1 MSFLLSSP
9 GRFLGHLS
17 VKFRVALMG
26 HILNFPWNS
35 RMERRRIRGNATRK
49 AVLSYLDRYVPFVF
63 TPDSASDDEPA
74 REYIFSIWFQ
84 GEENAPDVVQA
95 CWSSIRRNCS
105 LELVILDEKSI
116 FEWIDLPDYVVSKW
130 RSGKMK
136 HAHFADICRIEL
148 LYRYGGLWMDA
159 TDYVFSDI
167 PKWLMDQDF
176 FVYMSGESLKGFYS
190 YIQNCFIRSKKK
202 SYLIQAWRNA
212 VLKYWKYEDSAVD
225 YFVHQ
230 LLFMKVVQS
239 DHFAEEYLAAMPV
252 LIQDPTH
259 VLWYEY
265 ADRDYDKD
273 VLERVASSAVFH
285 KMEYKSSSALSPR
298 PGSFA
303 DVLINPDII

>member
-1 MSFLLSSP
+1 
-9 GRFLGHLS
+9 
-17 VKFRVALMG
+17 MG
-26 HILNFPWNS
+26 HILNFPWYS

-63 TPDSASDDEPA
+63 TSEDSSADGPVK
-74 REYIFSIWFQ
+74 EYIFSIWFQ

-95 CWSSIRRNCS
+95 CWNSIRRNCS
-105 LELVILDEKSI
+105 LELVVLDEKSI

-167 PKWLMDQDF
+167 PQWLMDQDF
-176 FVYMSGESLKGFYS
+176 FVYMSGNSLKGFYS

-202 SYLIQAWRNA
+202 SYLIQVWRNA
-212 VLKYWKYEDSAVD
+212 VLKYWEHEESAVD

-230 LLFMKVVQS
+230 LLFLKVVRS
-239 DHFAEEYLAAMPV
+239 DRRAEENLAAMPS

-265 ADRDYDKD
+265 ADKDYDSE
-273 VLERVASSAVFH
+273 VLATLASSAVFH
-285 KMEYKSSSALSPR
+285 KMEYKSASAVSPR